1 MNGDR
6 PTEVTALLDR
16 VRSPDLPLVPSIAP
30 TLAHV
35 STLDVQHITA
45 DDLCPHDL
53 ADAPPEVRVA
63 YTLIVLLRLRQ
74 LRLHKRPR
82 TNNLWEL
89 WKELEENANDV
100 ELLDAH
106 IASAWSLFVSEYHN
120 AVEVEDALWIAFPE
134 DHSKDSRR
142 LRVVDFLYGED
153 SPRALV
159 THRLVQLSLLR
170 RWKQGAFPEDTF
182 ASISPRIILDRYDN
196 LGTPRIY
203 HILDNVCGAIQL
215 FLLAS
220 YLLYPPIVSI
230 VDAPHVS
237 SDYGLREIFIVILSL
252 SLAIR
257 SWSMVAIPP
266 LLAFCAFMLSLPAV
280 PIPGSTAFFILLLAF
295 ALQILALHLP
305 IPTSPLLFLDPE
317 NPLPLASLFSLAIAK
332 TAAPAFRFFLPV
344 FTICFVLLSYS
355 LADTFSLKIM
365 SNLEFPIPT
374 FSVIPI
380 PIETRSAFLFILAI
394 IFISFLSSLAILMNV
409 LPKNCA
415 SPTLERWDRYTKPVG
430 LEARRAFIY
439 AVVYHSSPYM
449 FPPPFNLLHLVFVR
463 LPKTVARMIHID
475 DRYIEDWNKYLWR
488 VIVGPLVAAM
498 TVVVWTLRQTE

>member
-1 MNGDR
+1 MDTACQLWLVVDVRFYRIVRAHRGGGGGLKQESNWSRFPGR
-6 PTEVTALLDR
+6 MMSEVTALLDR
-16 VRSPDLPLVPSIAP
+16 
-30 TLAHV
+30 
-35 STLDVQHITA
+35 HITP
-45 DDLCPHDL
+45 DDLCPHDI
-53 ADAPPEVRVA
+53 ADAPSEVRLA

-74 LRLHKRPR
+74 LRLHKQPR

-120 AVEVEDALWIAFPE
+120 AVEIEDALWIAFPE

-142 LRVVDFLYGED
+142 LRVVDFLYNED
-153 SPRALV
+153 GPRALV

-170 RWKQGAFPEDTF
+170 RWKLGPFPEDTF

-203 HILDNVCGAIQL
+203 HILDNVCVAIYM
-215 FLLAS
+215 FLLVS

-230 VDAPHVS
+230 VDAPQVS
-237 SDYGLREIFIVILSL
+237 SDYGLREVLIVILSL
-252 SLAIR
+252 SLALR

-266 LLAFCAFMLSLPAV
+266 LLAFCAFMSSLPAV
-280 PIPGSTAFFILLLAF
+280 PIPGSTGFFTLQLAF
-295 ALQILALHLP
+295 ALQILVLHLP
-305 IPTSPLLFLDPE
+305 VPTSPLLFLDPE
-317 NPLPLASLFSLAIAK
+317 NALPLASLFSLAIAK
-332 TAAPAFRFFLPV
+332 TAAPAFRFFFPI
-344 FTICFVLLSYS
+344 FTISFVLLSYS

-365 SNLEFPIPT
+365 ANLEFPIPNL
-374 FSVIPI
+374 SVIPT
-380 PIETRSAFLFILAI
+380 PIETRSAFLFILVI

-430 LEARRAFIY
+430 LQARRAFIY
-439 AVVYHSSPYM
+439 AVVYHSSPYV
-449 FPPPFNLLHLVFVR
+449 FPPPFTLLHFIFR
-463 LPKTVARMIHID
+463 TGTI
-475 DRYIEDWNKYLWR
+475 
-488 VIVGPLVAAM
+488 
-498 TVVVWTLRQTE
+498 WTLQQTG